1 MADEH
6 THHHHHHHHHK
17 KDGATRFKE
26 RSLNAIVLRR
36 KLEKW
41 LKVIVMILALVMI
54 LATIYVYKLA

>member
-1 MADEH
+1 MSEQ
-6 THHHHHHHHHK
+6 HHHHHHHHHH

-41 LKVIVMILALVMI
+41 GKIALLVVAILMIAAVG
-54 LATIYVYKLA
+54 YVYLLG

>member
-1 MADEH
+1 MVDEQKQ
-6 THHHHHHHHHK
+6 HHHHHHHHH

-41 LKVIVMILALVMI
+41 GKIVLLVVAIFMVLAV
-54 LATIYVYKLA
+54 AFVYTLG

>member
-1 MADEH
+1 MSE
-6 THHHHHHHHHK
+6 HHHHHHH

-41 LKVIVMILALVMI
+41 GKIALLVLALLML
-54 LATIYVYKLA
+54 LAVIFVYTLG

>member
-1 MADEH
+1 MADQQQ
-6 THHHHHHHHHK
+6 HHHHHHHH

-41 LKVIVMILALVMI
+41 LKVIVMVLALLMV